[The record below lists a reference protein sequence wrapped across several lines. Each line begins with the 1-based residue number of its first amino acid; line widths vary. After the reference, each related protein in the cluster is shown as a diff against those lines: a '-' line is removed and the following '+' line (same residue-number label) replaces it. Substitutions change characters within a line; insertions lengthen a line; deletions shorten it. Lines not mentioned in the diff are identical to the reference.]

1 MIFRISDMTDL
12 DSLKYHQ
19 LIIYYFSGT
28 GNAKNA
34 AYWIK
39 IVADQREVTT
49 SIINIDRFD
58 KIETPKTTGKT
69 LIGFCS
75 PTHGFNL
82 PPLMLKFIL
91 KFPKVK
97 NADIFILNTRGGL
110 KLSKLFLPGLSG
122 LAQIFPALI
131 MLLKGFRIV
140 GMQPLDLPSNWIIL
154 HPGLKEK
161 VINSMYERYKGIVE
175 QFANKLLDGGKKYK
189 ALLSI
194 PFDLAVAPIAV
205 GYYFIGRFF
214 LAKTLVA
221 SNDCNQCG
229 LCVKQCPVNAIKM
242 VEEKPYWTYQCES
255 CMRCI
260 NNCPQR
266 AIETA
271 HGFSGLMLYIGY
283 GFLIPLFYSLWKN
296 LGIEFTKSTSFISGQ
311 LIGILEWII
320 FILFVFLSYFILH
333 YFLKF
338 KFINRIITYTSLSK
352 FKFWRRYHAPKATT
366 N

>member
-1 MIFRISDMTDL
+1 MTKT
-12 DSLKYHQ
+12 DSSKYKQ

-34 AYWIK
+34 AAWIK
-39 IVADQREVTT
+39 EEADQKGVSSTL
-49 SIINIDRFD
+49 INIDRFEN
-58 KIETPKTTGKT
+58 IEIPKTTGKL
-69 LIGFCS
+69 LIGFCA

-82 PPLMLKFIL
+82 PPLMLKFIA
-91 KFPKVK
+91 KFPRKK
-97 NADIFILNTRGGL
+97 NADVFILNTRGGL

-131 MLLKGFRIV
+131 MQLKGFRIV

-271 HGFSGLMLYIGY
+271 HGFVAIIVYLAYGLS
-283 GFLIPLFYSLWKN
+283 IPLIFNILHRFNLAAIDGSSGIIGFFWSL
-296 LGIEFTKSTSFISGQ
+296 F
-311 LIGILEWII
+311 EWAI
-320 FILFVFLSYFILH
+320 FILIVFLGYRLLH
-333 YFLKF
+333 YFMKF
-338 KFINRIITYTSLSK
+338 KFINRIITYSSLSK
-352 FKFWRRYHAPKATT
+352 YKFWRRYHSPNASI
-366 N
+366 

>member
-1 MIFRISDMTDL
+1 MTNL
-12 DSLKYHQ
+12 DSNKYSQ

-34 AYWIK
+34 AIWINS
-39 IVADQREVTT
+39 VAEKRGIQSTL
-49 SIINIDRFD
+49 INIDRFD
-58 KIETPKTTGKT
+58 KIEIPKTSGKL

-82 PPLMLKFIL
+82 PPIALKFIN
-91 KFPKVK
+91 KFPKIK
-97 NADIFILNTRGGL
+97 DADVFILNTRGGL

-122 LAQIFPALI
+122 LAQIYPALI
-131 MLLKGFRIV
+131 MLFKGFRIV
-140 GMQPLDLPSNWIIL
+140 GMQPVDLPSNWIIL

-161 VINSMYERYKGIVE
+161 VIKSMYERYQGIVE
-175 QFANKLLDGGKKYK
+175 RFANKLLDGDKKYK

-221 SNDCNQCG
+221 SDACNQCG
-229 LCVKQCPVNAIKM
+229 LCIKQCPVAAINM
-242 VEEKPYWTYQCES
+242 VNKTPFWTYKCES

-271 HGFSGLMLYIGY
+271 HGFAGLMFYIGY
-283 GFLIPLFYSLWKN
+283 GIIIPLLYALWISLD
-296 LGIEFTKSTSFISGQ
+296 LGINKSNSFLSGQ
-311 LIGILEWII
+311 IIGILEWLI
-320 FILFVFLSYFILH
+320 FIIFVFLSYAVLH

-338 KFINRIITYTSLSK
+338 KFINRIITYSSLSK
-352 FKFWRRYHAPKATT
+352 YKFWRRYHAPKVT
-366 N
+366 NN

>member
-1 MIFRISDMTDL
+1 MTDS
-12 DSLKYHQ
+12 DPFKYDQ

-39 IVADQREVTT
+39 GVADQREVNT

-58 KIETPKTTGKT
+58 KIEIPKTTGKS

-82 PPLMLKFIL
+82 PPLMLKFIF

-97 NADIFILNTRGGL
+97 NADVFILNTRGGL

-122 LAQIFPALI
+122 LAQIFPTLI

-161 VINSMYERYKGIVE
+161 VINSMYERYQGIVE
-175 QFANKLLDGGKKYK
+175 KFANKLLDGGKKYK
-189 ALLSI
+189 ALMSI
-194 PFDLAVAPIAV
+194 PFDLAVAPIAI

-221 SNDCNQCG
+221 TDACNQCG
-229 LCVKQCPVNAIKM
+229 LCLKQCPVAAIKM
-242 VEEKPYWTYQCES
+242 VNEIPYWTYKCES

-271 HGFSGLMLYIGY
+271 HGFAGLMFYIGY
-283 GFLIPLFYSLWKN
+283 GIIIPFLYVLWKSLD
-296 LGIEFTKSTSFISGQ
+296 LGITKSTTFLSEQI
-311 LIGILEWII
+311 IGILEWFI
-320 FILFVFLSYFILH
+320 FIVFVILSYAILH

-338 KFINRIITYTSLSK
+338 KFINRIITYSSLSK
-352 FKFWRRYHAPKATT
+352 YKFWRRYHAPKATI

>member
-1 MIFRISDMTDL
+1 MTTTT
-12 DSLKYHQ
+12 SSKYDQ

-34 AYWIK
+34 SIWINNEANK
-39 IVADQREVTT
+39 RG
-49 SIINIDRFD
+49 INSTLVSIDRFD
-58 KIETPKTTGKT
+58 KIEAPETTGKI

-82 PPLMLKFIL
+82 PPIVLKFIH
-91 KFPKVK
+91 KFPRIKG
-97 NADIFILNTRGGL
+97 ADVFILNTRGGL

-122 LAQIFPALI
+122 LAQIYPALI
-131 MLLKGFRIV
+131 LLLKGFRIV

-154 HPGLKEK
+154 HPGLRHK
-161 VINSMYERYKGIVE
+161 VIISMYEHYHRIVE
-175 QFANKLLDGGKKYK
+175 RFANKLLDGGKKYK

-194 PFDLAVAPIAV
+194 PFDLVVIPIAV

-221 SNDCNQCG
+221 TDNCNQCE
-229 LCVKQCPVNAIKM
+229 LCIKQCPVKAIKM
-242 VEEKPYWTYQCES
+242 VNDTPYWTYRCES

-260 NNCPQR
+260 NLCPQR

-271 HGFSGLMLYIGY
+271 HGFSGLILYIGY
-283 GFLIPLFYSLWKN
+283 GFLIPLLYGLWKDLN
-296 LGIEFTKSTSFISGQ
+296 LGFTKSSSYISGQ
-311 LIGILEWII
+311 IIGILEWVI

-333 YFLKF
+333 YFLRF
-338 KFINRIITYTSLSK
+338 KFINRVVAYTSLSK
-352 FKFWRRYHAPKATT
+352 YKFWRRYHAPKTT
-366 N
+366 IN